1 MKRARLLAGIR
12 VVELTTAFAG
22 PYAGRAL
29 GDLGAD
35 VVRVESARRLDIM
48 RGYPPFLLSDG
59 FERSGSFASIN
70 RNKRGIALDLKTPGG
85 REAIARLIDRAD
97 VLIENFTPRVL
108 PSLGLDPARLHATNP
123 RLVICRMP
131 GFGLDGPHAAY
142 KSYGP
147 TLEGQAG
154 IAALTGYPGEAPL
167 RMGCSYPDMV
177 GGVTAAFA
185 VLWALRRR
193 IATGRGAV
201 IELPQQR
208 AAAALT
214 GTAVAEWT
222 ATRHIAG
229 RIGNGHAWHVP
240 HGIYRCAGADRWIA
254 ISVRDESAWAALAD
268 VARLPPMDLAA
279 RRRARA
285 SIDEAIERWT
295 IGQDA
300 DALADGLRD
309 RGVEAQPVRGALDL
323 VRDPH
328 IAAREFIEPIEHP
341 LHGARPY
348 AGPPWRIDGAPVD
361 AHRPAPCLGEHT
373 DEILAEIGYA
383 PDDIAALRAQEALT

>member
-1 MKRARLLAGIR
+1 MKRARLLDGIH

-22 PYAGRAL
+22 PYAGKLL

-35 VVRVESARRLDIM
+35 VVRVESARRPDIM
-48 RGYPPFLLSDG
+48 RGYPPSLLPDG
-59 FERSGSFASIN
+59 PERSGSFSSIN
-70 RNKRGIALDLKTPGG
+70 RNKRSVALDLKTPGG
-85 REAIARLIDRAD
+85 RGAIARLIERAD

-108 PSLGLDPARLHATNP
+108 PSLGLDPATLHATNP

-142 KSYGP
+142 RSYGP

-154 IAALTGYPGEAPL
+154 LAALTGYPGEAPL

-185 VLWALRRR
+185 VLSALRRR
-193 IATGRGAV
+193 IGTGRGAA

-222 ATRHIAG
+222 ASRRIAE
-229 RIGNGHAWHVP
+229 RAGNAHAWHVP
-240 HGIYRCAGADRWIA
+240 HGTYRCAGDDRWIA
-254 ISVRDESAWAALAD
+254 ISVRDETGWRALAEI
-268 VARLPPMDLAA
+268 AGLPPMDLSA
-279 RRRARA
+279 RQRARA

-300 DALADGLRD
+300 DVLAGALCA
-309 RGVEAQPVRGALDL
+309 RGIEAQPIRGALDL

-328 IAAREFIEPIEHP
+328 IAARGFIESIDHP

-348 AGPPWRIDGAPVD
+348 AGPPWRIAGVAIDP
-361 AHRPAPCLGEHT
+361 HRPAPRLGEHT
-373 DEILAEIGYA
+373 DEVLGEIGYT
-383 PDDIAALRAQEALT
+383 PDDIAALRAEEALT